1 MGLPFVTRLPKAG
14 GMYCPRDLAA
24 YAQFICE
31 ACTVRSV
38 LKRELSLYPSDTV
51 LLMLERAR
59 LIDLT
64 NHWAR
69 GTHSI
74 HRNGFAA
81 SWPKPTLLS
90 SGLFGPFGRLRP
102 TSGFGTFFL
111 HILIGSLW
119 VSRIVLWWSKGVVR
133 PMRLLTRF
141 LLME

>member
-38 LKRELSLYPSDTV
+38 LKRELLLYPSDTV

-69 GTHSI
+69 GTLKAYQSKFSI
-74 HRNGFAA
+74 LSR
-81 SWPKPTLLS
+81 TL
-90 SGLFGPFGRLRP
+90 
-102 TSGFGTFFL
+102 
-111 HILIGSLW
+111 
-119 VSRIVLWWSKGVVR
+119 
-133 PMRLLTRF
+133 
-141 LLME
+141 